1 MVICS
6 LGRGIFRL
14 ANYVPH
20 LLLWKHNQ
28 IFRTNMILYTEKDLL
43 AAYSKY
49 VKALKDI
56 TNASLRLRMIPSV
69 EEFRLIYESELENNL
84 WDEMDNDEN

>member
-1 MVICS
+1 
-6 LGRGIFRL
+6 
-14 ANYVPH
+14 
-20 LLLWKHNQ
+20 
-28 IFRTNMILYTEKDLL
+28 MILYTEKDLL
-43 AAYSKY
+43 AAYGKY
-49 VKALKDI
+49 VKALKNI